1 MAVPLQHPI
10 VYFQPAAFV
19 VVLSLEEEELVEPAV
34 GVVGLADDLD
44 VVVGPVFLVVV
55 VVAHLVAQAAAEV
68 ELSVLVAA
76 VDNVVLLPH
85 YLPLVA
91 VVPHQP
97 LGVALAVDH
106 VVAPIVVLGVFRG
119 IAVVVKGALLGVL
132 VVAAARR

>member
-1 MAVPLQHPI
+1 
-10 VYFQPAAFV
+10 
-19 VVLSLEEEELVEPAV
+19 V

-44 VVVGPVFLVVV
+44 VVVGPVFLVVI

-76 VDNVVLLPH
+76 VENVVLLLH
-85 YLPLVA
+85 YLLLVA
-91 VVPHQP
+91 VVPHQL

-106 VVAPIVVLGVFRG
+106 VVAPIVVLSVFRR